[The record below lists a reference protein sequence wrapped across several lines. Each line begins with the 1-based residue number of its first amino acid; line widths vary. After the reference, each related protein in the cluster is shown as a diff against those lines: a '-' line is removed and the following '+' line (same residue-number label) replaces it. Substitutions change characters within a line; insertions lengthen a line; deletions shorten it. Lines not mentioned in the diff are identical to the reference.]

1 MVPSVRSA
9 SVKNGARLHACKLS
23 TDALVDSVSE
33 RRVPRALAR
42 DVEGISMLERCLVSI
57 GRSGKQNDAIAGLD
71 RASAHGDLRL
81 RDLEVR
87 LHGTIEAQHLV
98 HRVADP
104 AWLLAQKLHLLAIAC
119 EREHAVADEVGRG
132 FIARDHQ
139 HAQHVTSF
147 HRADRIAHVYL
158 PRERAHRIGLT
169 RPHPVISQQ
178 RFEVASDLG
187 ACAVSGLALLVR
199 GDHLE

>member
-1 MVPSVRSA
+1 
-9 SVKNGARLHACKLS
+9 
-23 TDALVDSVSE
+23 
-33 RRVPRALAR
+33 
-42 DVEGISMLERCLVSI
+42 MLERCFVAI
-57 GRSGKQNDAIAGLD
+57 GRSGKQYDAIAGLD

-81 RDLEVR
+81 RDPEVR
-87 LHGTIEAQHLV
+87 LHGTIEAQHLI

-104 AWLLAQKLHLLAIAC
+104 ARLLAQKLHLLAMAG

-132 FIARDHQ
+132 FVARDHQ

-147 HRADRIAHVYL
+147 HRADRIARVYL
-158 PRERAHRIGLT
+158 PRERAHRIGLA
-169 RPHPVISQQ
+169 RLHPVVQQ
-178 RFEVASDLG
+178 RFEVASYLG